1 MPETSVD
8 HLDPRGDTRRPYG
21 MAAIDRPKLVIG
33 RPIMRSQKSD
43 CSAPLGRRQLCAHLG
58 RYAEVGRFSKADMMQ
73 ARFFRPRCANSPRQV
88 SRRSEGAIIRRQ

>member
-1 MPETSVD
+1 MSGTYVD

-33 RPIMRSQKSD
+33 RPIMRSQERTF
-43 CSAPLGRRQLCAHLG
+43 SASGRRQLCAHLG

-88 SRRSEGAIIRRQ
+88 SRRSEGAIIRWQ